1 MQSGT
6 KGDFKFAK
14 WWLDFIHPWFY
25 NRLKTLQKDT
35 NVNLIEFNSLKKQY
49 LGLFRKEFK

>member
-1 MQSGT
+1 MQNGT
-6 KGDFKFAK
+6 KGNFKFAK
-14 WWLDFIHPWFY
+14 WWLDFIHHWFY

-49 LGLFRKEFK
+49 LDLFRKEFK